1 MRKTGPSHNNPYG
14 SNESKQCCQPKIKTK
29 GNAYPSCF
37 WEISTELSDPYL
49 ENVSSNILQ
58 HSHNVQWGII
68 LDFVSK
74 DILQW
79 KRQTIQWSAV
89 FIKKNFLSL
98 ILYLKGWF
106 NGWSFQIATYLQVA
120 YSYVCNCQVLQICS
134 KCKGLE
140 VWVHRSRHHKL
151 YIKMLNCTNGV
162 YSNVAKVKCK
172 EMQNILLLQLAI
184 WKKNH
189 AKIYFIYFFLSLL
202 HQTQNQ
208 MNKLKSS
215 LILTSNDFDMSWSWN
230 FSCYEQLL
238 GIIWFIKTIFYSI

>member
-1 MRKTGPSHNNPYG
+1 MSSIHLPLKHAKNWAKSQYDNIWVYNPYG

-89 FIKKNFLSL
+89 FIKKKILSL

-140 VWVHRSRHHKL
+140 VWVHRSRYHKL
-151 YIKMLNCTNGV
+151 
-162 YSNVAKVKCK
+162 
-172 EMQNILLLQLAI
+172 
-184 WKKNH
+184 
-189 AKIYFIYFFLSLL
+189 
-202 HQTQNQ
+202 
-208 MNKLKSS
+208 
-215 LILTSNDFDMSWSWN
+215 
-230 FSCYEQLL
+230 
-238 GIIWFIKTIFYSI
+238 